1 MGKGKEGKAIKENM
15 AYLHIITNLRL
26 LITRI
31 SQIKKEQRNKLLN
44 MRLMGSILIIFS
56 LIYMMGRFYWL
67 RDNSLSKYPVKL
79 AFVILVISII
89 NGALALAKKNLNRL
103 IHILLSSF
111 IVILGIIYFYKTW
124 EVCSALESYKYQTFC
139 EKTLFIVFVIIF
151 NLILIFLKRSGNKI
165 LMDVNKGC
173 LLAFAM
179 ACFSDLL
186 TNKISSLWDIFYGSL
201 MIIGVII
208 AIISYFYWFMM
219 ILKRGL
225 ESRR

>member
-15 AYLHIITNLRL
+15 AYLNIITNLRL
-26 LITRI
+26 LVTRI

-44 MRLMGSILIIFS
+44 MRLMGSILIIFN
-56 LIYMMGRFYWL
+56 LISMMGRFYWL

-79 AFVILVISII
+79 ALVILVISII

-151 NLILIFLKRSGNKI
+151 NLILIFLKRSGNNI
-165 LMDVNKGC
+165 LIDVNKGC